1 MNRIGNLN
9 AVDVGKFFMAFVVIA
24 IHTHPF
30 EGLEQSVFITIYFLS
45 CHCAVPFFFLSTGYL
60 LARKLKSK
68 NTIDEKNKL

>member
-45 CHCAVPFFFLSTGYL
+45 CHCAVPFFFFLQDIY
-60 LARKLKSK
+60 
-68 NTIDEKNKL
+68 